1 MKAKEN
7 KEDTI
12 LDASIKV
19 FSKKGYDSATID
31 EIAKK
36 AKVSKGIVFFYYK
49 KKDNLIEKAAL
60 RSVPADE
67 ILDINNRG
75 HGNAIE
81 LLIDF
86 GISFLKKYE
95 DPDLRSLLLMTMAN
109 KERYKRIDIQLR
121 TVCFQEMD
129 RMFTKL
135 EELSGASIP
144 APMRKAFFGS
154 LLCYVIWWKDN
165 KMNPEEY
172 VKSLAE
178 GVLNSIRRK
187 I

>member
-12 LDASIKV
+12 LGASIKV
-19 FSKKGYDSATID
+19 FSRKGYDSATID
-31 EIAKK
+31 EIAQK

-60 RSVPADE
+60 RSVPAEE
-67 ILDINNRG
+67 ILEVNNRS
-75 HGNAIE
+75 HENAME
-81 LLIDF
+81 LLMDF

-154 LLCYVIWWKDN
+154 LLCYVVWWKDN